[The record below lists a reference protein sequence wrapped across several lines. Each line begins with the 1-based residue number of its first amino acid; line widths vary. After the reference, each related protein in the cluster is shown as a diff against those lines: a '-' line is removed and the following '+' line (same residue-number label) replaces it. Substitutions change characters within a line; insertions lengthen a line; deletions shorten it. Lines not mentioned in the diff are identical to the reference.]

1 MPDHAKTLA
10 TYDHPFFGQWPAITE
25 NQYGSGT
32 LLYEGTYLSDAL
44 QQDVLLDTLRRI
56 GLTGPDQQL
65 PAAIHAV
72 HGTNRNNARI
82 DYYFNYSAAPVTFM
96 WQEAPG
102 TDLLTGHTLAT
113 GQSATIQPW
122 DLLLIEE
129 K

>member
-1 MPDHAKTLA
+1 MPDHAKA
-10 TYDHPFFGQWPAITE
+10 IAYYDHPFFGKWPAITE

-44 QQDVLLDTLRRI
+44 QQDVLLNVLHRI
-56 GLTGPDQQL
+56 ALTGPDQQL

-72 HGTNRNNARI
+72 HGANRHGAPI
-82 DYYFNYSAAPVTFM
+82 DYYFNYSSAPVTFT
-96 WQEAPG
+96 WKEPSG
-102 TDLLTGHTLAT
+102 TDLLTGRSIAA
-113 GQSATIQPW
+113 GQSTTIQPW